1 VQDLICLIGLL
12 MILEGVPY
20 FILPNGMKRL
30 MERIPRLPDRTLR
43 VFGFAAMLAGLF
55 LVYLG
60 RR

>member
-30 MERIPRLPDRTLR
+30 MERLPCLPDRTLR
-43 VFGFAAMLAGLF
+43 MFGFAAMMVGLF